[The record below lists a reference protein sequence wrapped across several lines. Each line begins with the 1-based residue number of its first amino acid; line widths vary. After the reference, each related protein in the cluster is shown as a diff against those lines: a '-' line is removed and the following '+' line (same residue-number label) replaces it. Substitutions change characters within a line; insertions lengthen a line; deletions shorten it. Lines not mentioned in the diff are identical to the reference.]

1 MASVDLDSQWKSTF
15 GDTPRP
21 MLYSTQELND
31 DGFYPLADPSSFLV
45 KPPGMTREQLYVT
58 GLNNQAALKLAQ
70 AEYLDLERQII
81 LIKGTTKYK
90 DPQALPPLDVYEEQK
105 EAVLYGYK
113 YSANRPALLGA
124 AVIGNRTGDDVT
136 DREKHDVRLQQEPFE
151 QGGFVPTDKQK
162 KDLEAKI
169 KARPNL
175 DGWTPVIKN
184 GKYYLPRQQIHHNEY
199 NIKYVRSTAD
209 DSVEGPPVQ
218 ITEDKNGS
226 ITPHK
231 TIVTRL
237 TRTRFDGKKVPTT
250 RDVSE
255 APSVSSSKRRADT
268 PINDA
273 GTETPN
279 SKRRRQDDVNRPKH
293 PNQYTKARE
302 AREREAR
309 AAAATGA
316 VTPGT
321 PAPRPKHPNQY
332 TKARELREA
341 QEAKEAQEALK
352 AAKPKHPN
360 QYTKAREARER
371 EARELAVQ
379 KPRSAAMT
387 PTTQA
392 PIAGQPSGFSWT
404 QFTNQELRDRK
415 WTDAELV
422 DAVKHHHTWLHDD
435 PGKQAE
441 WKEKIINGINPVR
454 SFSMFKKWSYWK
466 DRDLDKRPRGKK
478 DQANATSGATKTP
491 SKPQK
496 PVKPKP
502 KARTDS
508 LQATPSTTPAQEEQS
523 RRELDEAQQGTARR
537 SAMSISMFI
546 NHNDDESNGDIRA
559 APPSSVPSP
568 GPDASMNGDSRD
580 YMDHGRTNEMSSRP
594 SLSTEVSDSLI
605 VINGSPPLRRSMRS
619 SRRSSG

>member
-1 MASVDLDSQWKSTF
+1 MASVDLDPQWQSTF
-15 GDTPRP
+15 GDAPRP
-21 MLYSTQELND
+21 LLYSTQELND
-31 DGFYPLADPSSFLV
+31 DGFYPLTDPSSFLV
-45 KPPGMTREQLYVT
+45 KPPGMSREQLYVT
-58 GLNNQAALKLAQ
+58 SLNHQAALKLAQ
-70 AEYLDLERQII
+70 AEYLDLERQIH

-113 YSANRPALLGA
+113 YAPNRPALLGA

-136 DREKHDVRLQQEPFE
+136 DREKHDVRLHQEPFE

-162 KDLEAKI
+162 KDLEPKI

-175 DGWTPVIKN
+175 DGWTPLVKN
-184 GKYYLPRQQIHHNEY
+184 GKYYLPRQQTHHSEY

-209 DSVEGPPVQ
+209 DNLERPSVHT
-218 ITEDKNGS
+218 TEHKNGS
-226 ITPHK
+226 LTPHK
-231 TIVTRL
+231 GIVTRL

-255 APSVSSSKRRADT
+255 APSASSSKRRA
-268 PINDA
+268 
-273 GTETPN
+273 ETPTN
-279 SKRRRQDDVNRPKH
+279 DGGIETPHSKRRRLDDPNRPKH

-302 AREREAR
+302 AKEREAR
-309 AAAATGA
+309 AAAATTPVA
-316 VTPGT
+316 PGT
-321 PAPRPKHPNQY
+321 PAPRAKHPNQY

-341 QEAKEAQEALK
+341 QEAKDAQDALK
-352 AAKPKHPN
+352 ASKPKHPN

-371 EARELAVQ
+371 EAREAVVQ

-387 PTTQA
+387 PAAQVPT
-392 PIAGQPSGFSWT
+392 PGQHGGFGWK
-404 QFTNQELRDRK
+404 QFSTEELRNRK

-435 PGKQAE
+435 PAKQAE
-441 WKEKIINGINPVR
+441 WKEKIITGINPVR

-478 DQANATSGATKTP
+478 EQANVGGGAAKPSTKSQKSVK
-491 SKPQK
+491 SKSNAEP
-496 PVKPKP
+496 
-502 KARTDS
+502 DS
-508 LQATPSTTPAQEEQS
+508 LRTTPSTTPA
-523 RRELDEAQQGTARR
+523 REDHRKSAEVQPATARR
-537 SAMSISMFI
+537 TGLNIRMLIH
-546 NHNDDESNGDIRA
+546 HNDDESEDELH
-559 APPSSVPSP
+559 APETSGPSP
-568 GPDASMNGDSRD
+568 GPSPLINGDSRD
-580 YMDHGRTNEMSSRP
+580 DIDQRGTHEMSARP